1 MASKAIGLL
10 TMVFG
15 ADMKGFDKAMK
26 KTDRSLARF
35 SKKLKSAGRTMTQNL
50 TMPILAIGGAAA
62 KLSMDFETAMTKI
75 NTLVGISDKEVAKMK
90 EGVLALSGETARSP
104 QELTEAL

>member
-26 KTDRSLARF
+26 KAERSVGKF
-35 SKKLKSAGRTMTQNL
+35 GKNMEKLGRNMTRNITL
-50 TMPILAIGGAAA
+50 PLVAVGGAAA
-62 KLSMDFETAMTKI
+62 KLSADFDTSMTKI
-75 NTLVGISDKEVAKMK
+75 
-90 EGVLALSGETARSP
+90 
-104 QELTEAL
+104 